1 MPDPTLS
8 RRTVIVGGAVALG
21 VAGCS
26 TAPPAAPAA
35 AAGTTLGATS
45 EVPVGSAKIFDA
57 QGVVVTQATAGTFAG
72 FSTTCP
78 HQGCSVA
85 QVQGASIICPCHGSE
100 FGLDG
105 GVTQGPARTGL
116 APHAV
121 TVTGTEITLA

>member
-21 VAGCS
+21 ATGCAGG
-26 TAPPAAPAA
+26 PADPA
-35 AAGTTLGATS
+35 AAGTVLGPTS
-45 EVPVGSAKIFDA
+45 DVPVGSAKIFNA
-57 QGVVVTQATAGTFAG
+57 QDVVVTQAAAGTFAG
-72 FSTTCP
+72 FSTICP

-85 QVQGASIICPCHGSE
+85 RVQGASIICPCHGSE

-105 GVTQGPARTGL
+105 AVTQGPAQRGL
-116 APHAV
+116 TPRAV